1 MTWDDDM
8 RALRI
13 AEVAEAGDDT
23 RKRWLANKAYEMRL
37 SPTWGEAEMQRILDE
52 TDYRWYPQYIIGRY
66 IVDFYCPLLSLFVEV
81 DGSVHIGREE
91 QDAKRQLWLQTHG
104 HNGFR
109 VTNKALLQDPGEV
122 AADLHEWMRHLL
134 LEQSA

>member
-37 SPTWGEAEMQRILDE
+37 SPTWGESEMQRILDE

-66 IVDFYCPLLSLFVEV
+66 IVDFYCPALNLLVEV
-81 DGSVHIGREE
+81 DGSIHAGQQER
-91 QDAKRQLWLQTHG
+91 DANRQLWLQKHG

-109 VTNKALLQDPGEV
+109 TTNKALRDPARV
-122 AADLHEWMRHLL
+122 AAELHDWMTYLL
-134 LEQSA
+134 MERAA